1 MAMWLVRCRSA
12 ADTMTKGK
20 ARYKGTPVKQ
30 KIKHSQSARDCD
42 CFKDSLDKNA
52 ERNYIL
58 SYLTKP
64 SQNNQDEDG
73 FKKKNKLRSGKVKN
87 GGENKEEKH
96 SQFENNNNIKSKKTK
111 SKKNALKKA
120 NSITLK
126 RNRIVPLNDG
136 SGKCVIVSQWTTIKE
151 APCEMEEKKPPQA
164 EKNVHNT
171 NTLGRLFARLSLIK
185 KKAHN
190 YLAKKRGK
198 KEIEEPV
205 SETIQKPF
213 VEFEKI
219 PLEDDYL
226 EETFQEQ
233 DESDLDELKELN
245 KPKFE
250 AGRLS
255 VCSSVY
261 FTPLGGSPESV
272 RRNSGRRQSLMVSPQ
287 SVDAEEFGDAHS
299 LFVGSDSRPASM
311 TAVDNIRSLLDNA
324 GPVDHEELRR
334 RLRAGEPLYPHSDST
349 LWLRSCEK
357 EVVEPIRGTTTGMVS
372 SL

>member
-1 MAMWLVRCRSA
+1 MAMWFVKCRSA
-12 ADTMTKGK
+12 ANGK

-64 SQNNQDEDG
+64 SRNSQDGDDLKK
-73 FKKKNKLRSGKVKN
+73 KKKNGSGNVKH
-87 GGENKEEKH
+87 GKEKDTKIV
-96 SQFENNNNIKSKKTK
+96 NNNDKKKKKTK
-111 SKKNALKKA
+111 SKKNALKKV

-136 SGKCVIVSQWTTIKE
+136 SGKCVIVSQRTTIKE
-151 APCEMEEKKPPQA
+151 APCEKEEKKPPQV
-164 EKNVHNT
+164 EKKNVNSAS
-171 NTLGRLFARLSLIK
+171 TLGRLFARFSLIK
-185 KKAHN
+185 RKAHN
-190 YLAKKRGK
+190 YLTKKRGK
-198 KEIEEPV
+198 KEIIEPV
-205 SETIQKPF
+205 SETTQKRF

-219 PLEDDYL
+219 PMEDDYL
-226 EETFQEQ
+226 EEDFQEQ
-233 DESDLDELKELN
+233 DESEVDDLNELK
-245 KPKFE
+245 KPNFE

-261 FTPLGGSPESV
+261 FTPLGRSPESV
-272 RRNSGRRQSLMVSPQ
+272 RRSCVRRQSLMASPQ
-287 SVDAEEFGDAHS
+287 SVDSEEFGDAHS
-299 LFVGSDSRPASM
+299 WFVGSDGRPASM

-334 RLRAGEPLYPHSDST
+334 RLRAGEPLYPRSDST
-349 LWLRSCEK
+349 LWLRSCE
-357 EVVEPIRGTTTGMVS
+357 EEIVEPIRGTTTGTFILELLS
-372 SL
+372 

>member
-1 MAMWLVRCRSA
+1 
-12 ADTMTKGK
+12 MTKGK
-20 ARYKGTPVKQ
+20 ARAKGTPVRQ

-64 SQNNQDEDG
+64 LQNNQYEDG
-73 FKKKNKLRSGKVKN
+73 FKKKNKNRSGIVKN
-87 GGENKEEKH
+87 GKDNKKEKH
-96 SQFENNNNIKSKKTK
+96 SQAENNNEKNSKKTK

-126 RNRIVPLNDG
+126 RNRVVPLNDG
-136 SGKCVIVSQWTTIKE
+136 SGKSVIVSQWTTIKE
-151 APCEMEEKKPPQA
+151 APRENEEKKPPQV
-164 EKNVHNT
+164 EKNVSNT
-171 NTLGRLFARLSLIK
+171 NTLGCLFARLSLIK
-185 KKAHN
+185 RKAHN
-190 YLAKKRGK
+190 YLKKKRGK
-198 KEIEEPV
+198 KEIKEPV

-219 PLEDDYL
+219 PLEDDYV

-233 DESDLDELKELN
+233 DESEVDELKELN
-245 KPKFE
+245 EPNFE

-261 FTPLGGSPESV
+261 FTPLGRSPESV
-272 RRNSGRRQSLMVSPQ
+272 RRNSGRRQSLIASPQ
-287 SVDAEEFGDAHS
+287 SVHAEEFGDAHS
-299 LFVGSDSRPASM
+299 LFVGSDSRP
-311 TAVDNIRSLLDNA
+311 AVDNIRSLLDNA

-357 EVVEPIRGTTTGMVS
+357 EIVEPIRGTTTGMVS
-372 SL
+372 LL

>member
-1 MAMWLVRCRSA
+1 
-12 ADTMTKGK
+12 MTKGK

-64 SQNNQDEDG
+64 SLNNQDEDG
-73 FKKKNKLRSGKVKN
+73 FKKKHKNRSGKVKN
-87 GGENKEEKH
+87 GKENKEEKH
-96 SQFENNNNIKSKKTK
+96 SQIENNNDKKSKKTK

-120 NSITLK
+120 NSVTLK

-136 SGKCVIVSQWTTIKE
+136 SGKSVIVSQWTTIKE
-151 APCEMEEKKPPQA
+151 APCEKEEKKPPQV
-164 EKNVHNT
+164 EKTVHTT
-171 NTLGRLFARLSLIK
+171 NTLGRLFARLSLIR

-190 YLAKKRGK
+190 YLTKKRGE
-198 KEIEEPV
+198 KEIKEPV
-205 SETIQKPF
+205 GELIQKPF

-233 DESDLDELKELN
+233 DESEVDELKELS
-245 KPKFE
+245 KPNLE

-261 FTPLGGSPESV
+261 FTPLGRSPESV
-272 RRNSGRRQSLMVSPQ
+272 RRNSGRRQSLVASPQ
-287 SVDAEEFGDAHS
+287 SLDAEEFGDAHS
-299 LFVGSDSRPASM
+299 WFVGSDGRPASL
-311 TAVDNIRSLLDNA
+311 TEVDNIRTMLDNA
-324 GPVDHEELRR
+324 SPVDHEELRR

-357 EVVEPIRGTTTGMVS
+357 EIVEPLRGTTTGMVRHS
-372 SL
+372 NHTNMFFLTKWI